1 MEDQSAA
8 VTVKDA
14 MRLTGYSL
22 RQIDRFIEKGELEV
36 VNHWPGRQRKI
47 SRASIDAF
55 NKAHGFH
62 MVDEVDALKKEHV
75 KHRQVTG
82 EVLVEVAEI
91 RIQFKEFQDWAK
103 RKIAELEDW
112 FHTQTRQRLQGSAS
126 IVPDGT
132 IMLVEFAKRHD
143 VSNGKLRGVVEHDP
157 TLVTV
162 IARPDAKEK
171 KRKWMI
177 TPVQMAPLLAVLEQR
192 GITYTPCAQCPHK
205 DCGQLPLA
213 P

>member
-22 RQIDRFIEKGELEV
+22 RQIDRFIEQGELEV
-36 VNHWPGRQRKI
+36 VNHQPGRQRKI

-55 NKAHGFH
+55 NKARGFH
-62 MVDEVDALKKEHV
+62 MVDEVDVLKEEHV
-75 KHRQVTG
+75 KHKQVTG
-82 EVLVEVAEI
+82 EVLVELAEI
-91 RIQFKEFQDWAK
+91 RTQFKEFQRWAK

-112 FHTQTRQRLQGSAS
+112 FHAQAGQRSQGSAS
-126 IVPDGT
+126 IVPDDT

-143 VSNGKLRGVVEHDP
+143 VSNGKLRGVVERDP

-177 TPVQMAPLLAVLEQR
+177 APAQMAPLLTVLEQR
-192 GITYTPCAQCPHK
+192 GIAYTPCAQCPHEEH
-205 DCGQLPLA
+205 DQLLLA
-213 P
+213 Q

>member
-22 RQIDRFIEKGELEV
+22 RQIDRFIEQGELEV
-36 VNHWPGRQRKI
+36 VNHQPGRQRKI

-55 NKAHGFH
+55 NKARGFH
-62 MVDEVDALKKEHV
+62 MVDEVDALKEEHL

-82 EVLVEVAEI
+82 EVLVELTEI
-91 RIQFKEFQDWAK
+91 RTQFKEFQGWAK
-103 RKIAELEDW
+103 RKIAELEGW
-112 FHTQTRQRLQGSAS
+112 FHAQTGQRSHESAPA
-126 IVPDGT
+126 IPGGT

-143 VSNGKLRGVVEHDP
+143 VSNGKLRGLVERDP

-162 IARPDAKEK
+162 IPRPDAKEK

-177 TPVQMAPLLAVLEQR
+177 TPAQMAPLLAVLEQR
-192 GITYTPCAQCPHK
+192 GIAYTPCAQCPHK
-205 DCGQLPLA
+205 DCNQLPLA
-213 P
+213 Q